1 MAAAGDG
8 MFDSSSSDFSDDET
22 CIEWLLSQE
31 GNHILCRIE
40 EDYIEDNF
48 NLYGLNKIIPN
59 FRESIRLLLSD
70 AQSVEGCLSA
80 GWTGPPYQHL
90 LDLYGLIH
98 ARYIVTTQGLNKMRR
113 KFQNNVF
120 GQCPDEKFGAFT
132 VLPVGLSDQLRSGVP
147 QGYCPQS
154 GEVYKM
160 PAWGE
165 FLDGAYFG
173 TTFPHLLLM
182 QNPALHGPEGFP
194 VQGSEYIPR
203 IFGFK
208 VRRPDADFVP
218 RTEGEGKKKA
228 VKRKTEAPED
238 DDSW

>member
-1 MAAAGDG
+1 MQSS
-8 MFDSSSSDFSDDET
+8 DSESDFSEEET

-31 GNHILCRIE
+31 GNHLLCRVE

-48 NLYGLNKIIPN
+48 NLYGLSKIIPN

-70 AQSVEGCLSA
+70 SHQVEGCLVE
-80 GWTGPPYQHL
+80 GWIGPSYEQL

-98 ARYIVTTQGLNKMRR
+98 ARYIITTQGLAKMR
-113 KFQNNVF
+113 KKMQNNVF
-120 GQCPDEKFGAFT
+120 GLCSEPEFQDCQ
-132 VLPVGLSDQLRSGVP
+132 VVPVGLSDHLRQGVP
-147 QGYCPQS
+147 LGYCPAS
-154 GEVYKM
+154 GEVHKM
-160 PAWGE
+160 PAWGN

-182 QNPALHGPEGFP
+182 QNPALHGPQGWP
-194 VQGSEYIPR
+194 VDDTKYEPR

-208 VRRPDADFVP
+208 VRRADEPFVKKAS
-218 RTEGEGKKKA
+218 GEKKKRA
-228 VKRKTEAPED
+228 KRKPQVDDD